1 MVALG
6 LAPPAFVLRGFGLRH
21 PRILELVQVLYALLF
36 LPALLAIAFVLVR
49 RPVRVL
55 AEVAPPP
62 PAISGSVDPIATL
75 DALLAELEGTTVRID
90 GADELDENSV
100 VELERLADM
109 LEAAAVSLERVG

>member
-1 MVALG
+1 VA
-6 LAPPAFVLRGFGLRH
+6 
-21 PRILELVQVLYALLF
+21 QVLYALLF

-55 AEVAPPP
+55 EEVAPPP
-62 PAISGSVDPIATL
+62 ATISGDADPIATL

-90 GADELDENSV
+90 GADELDDNAV

-109 LEAAAVSLERVG
+109 LEAATASLERVG